1 MIDVGNLLRSWL
13 TTDSAQWYETLPYY
27 CGIFF
32 VFIELFSRTIK
43 KRRPIFSAPAFA
55 YMFSEGITIC
65 IMPIYAGALAFD
77 HALAAT
83 IAEKD
88 GKVLIVAMLVAFVTL
103 LVHVIDQWVRGSA
116 EFDSISPH

>member
-1 MIDVGNLLRSWL
+1 MLVWLRSWL

-32 VFIELFSRTIK
+32 VLIEFLSRTLK
-43 KRRPIFSAPAFA
+43 KRRPLFSAPAFA

-65 IMPIYAGALAFD
+65 VLPIYAAALAFD
-77 HALAAT
+77 HALAAA
-83 IAEKD
+83 IAEKN

-103 LVHVIDQWVRGSA
+103 LVHVVNQWLRGNA
-116 EFDSISPH
+116 EFDSVSPH